1 MNKTLLKMAVSFGAI
16 FPLFAFAQTGANAD
30 VEGILGI
37 IRNLLNQIIPIL
49 MVVATI
55 VFLWGIVMYI
65 TAAGDEKKA
74 ATAKT
79 YITSGIIGLFF
90 MVAIWGIVT
99 VIVNTFQ
106 VGGGIIPEGPGEL

>member
-1 MNKTLLKMAVSFGAI
+1 MNKTLLKMAVSFGAAL
-16 FPLFAFAQTGANAD
+16 PLLAFAQTDIPNILNTI
-30 VEGILGI
+30 EG
-37 IRNLLNQIIPIL
+37 LLDTIIPIL
-49 MVVATI
+49 MTVATV

-90 MVAIWGIVT
+90 MVAIWGIVRA
-99 VIVNTFQ
+99 IVVTFG
-106 VGGGIIPEGPGEL
+106 VGGEGIPTEGPGGF

>member
-1 MNKTLLKMAVSFGAI
+1 MNKTLLKMAVSFGAAL
-16 FPLFAFAQTGANAD
+16 PLLAFAQDAEIGT
-30 VEGILGI
+30 ILDKI
-37 IRNLLNQIIPIL
+37 DELLGTIIPLL
-49 MVVATI
+49 MVVATV

-90 MVAIWGIVT
+90 MVAIWGIVRAIT
-99 VIVNTFQ
+99 ATFG
-106 VGGGIIPEGPGEL
+106 VGGEGIPVGPGELQ

>member
-1 MNKTLLKMAVSFGAI
+1 MNKTLLKIAISFGAAL
-16 FPLFAFAQTGANAD
+16 PLLAFAATTIEGVIQTVD
-30 VEGILGI
+30 DILAS
-37 IRNLLNQIIPIL
+37 IIPIL
-49 MVVATI
+49 MVVATV

-90 MVAIWGIVT
+90 MVAIWGIVNA
-99 VIVNTFQ
+99 IVSTFQ
-106 VGGGIIPEGPGEL
+106 VGGEGIPESVGEIQ

>member
-1 MNKTLLKMAVSFGAI
+1 MAVGLGAT
-16 FPLFAFAQTGANAD
+16 FPLFAFAQTD
-30 VEGILGI
+30 IFTILSVI
-37 IRNLLNQIIPIL
+37 DDLLGTIIPIL

-90 MVAIWGIVT
+90 MVAIWGIVSA
-99 VIVNTFQ
+99 VVSTFG
-106 VGGGIIPEGPGEL
+106 VGGEGIPGGPGEIQ